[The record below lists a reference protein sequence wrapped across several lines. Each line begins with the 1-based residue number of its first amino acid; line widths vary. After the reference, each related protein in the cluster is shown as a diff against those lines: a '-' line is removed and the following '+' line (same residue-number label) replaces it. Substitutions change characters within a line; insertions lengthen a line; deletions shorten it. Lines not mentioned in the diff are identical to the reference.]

1 MKRSFW
7 TRTKRCLRR
16 ARVRAL
22 RAAAPA
28 GWDETIIHGVG
39 KDACPDLHVETLHV
53 LTCKILDTQENV
65 TPDFEFLDFARTT
78 APTDSNNQHTDHTG
92 GPTPPVADA
101 VQMLRE
107 KTKFFAS
114 VIGNPICATRNRFLE
129 ILARHH
135 RIDSAGRVFLNIPQV
150 PYPFLRTIE
159 FYRPYKFVFAFENS
173 LSLHYASEKLWHAL
187 KADTVPIYWGNPQ
200 IANYFNPE
208 RFINAFDFDNLE
220 SLAAH
225 VMRVHAD
232 DALYLRYLS
241 APNTTPR
248 QEHPRF
254 QMHGKFERA
263 RIYLDRVE
271 KNRKRLASGRT
282 LPLAQRRMFSREC
295 LSRFGPDDCFT
306 MAKDRLTLAGWQ
318 RRGNM
323 SGRVGIAS
331 RHHVWPHPAFYG
343 HVDMAGRLRAKE

>member
-16 ARVRAL
+16 ARVRAW
-22 RAAAPA
+22 RAAAPEQLA
-28 GWDETIIHGVG
+28 EAIIYKHHHRICE
-39 KDACPDLHVETLHV
+39 KLHV
-53 LTCKILDTQENV
+53 LGCKFLQTQENV
-65 TPDFEFLDFARTT
+65 TPDFELFDLTRTT
-78 APTDSNNQHTDHTG
+78 APNDSRNQHTDHVG
-92 GPTPPVADA
+92 GPIAPIADA
-101 VQMLRE
+101 TGVLRE
-107 KTKFFAS
+107 KTKFCAF
-114 VIGNPICATRNRFLE
+114 VVNNPFCATRNRFLE
-129 ILARHH
+129 ILSHQMHVEAAGWLLRGS
-135 RIDSAGRVFLNIPQV
+135 SAAPPRVDNFV
-150 PYPFLRTIE
+150 VTVRE
-159 FYRPYKFVFAFENS
+159 FYRPFKFVVAFENS
-173 LSLHYASEKLWHAL
+173 LSLHYASEKLWTAIHA
-187 KADTVPIYWGNPQ
+187 KTVPIYWGNPHME
-200 IANYFNPE
+200 NYFNPD

-225 VMRVHAD
+225 VMRVHQD
-232 DALYLRYLS
+232 DALYLRYLAQPS
-241 APNTTPR
+241 HTPR

-343 HVDMAGRLRAKE
+343 HVDMAGRLCAKE